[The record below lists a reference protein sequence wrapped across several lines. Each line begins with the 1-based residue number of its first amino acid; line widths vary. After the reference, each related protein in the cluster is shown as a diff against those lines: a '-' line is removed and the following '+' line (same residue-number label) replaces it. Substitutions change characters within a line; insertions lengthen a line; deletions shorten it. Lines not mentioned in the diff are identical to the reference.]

1 MPNRVYLSTKD
12 LYFKAKLREV
22 AAQLGAD
29 LASEAAAGDVAVVEL
44 DDVHAPERIRELTHR
59 GVRVLAFGQHERADL
74 LREAREAG
82 AEAVPNSLVENRL
95 RALLRGDQ
103 PPSA

>member
-1 MPNRVYLSTKD
+1 MPNRVYLASKD
-12 LYFKAKLREV
+12 LFFRAKLREV
-22 AAQLGAD
+22 ASQLGAEI
-29 LASEAAAGDVAVVEL
+29 AQEAAEGDLAVVEL
-44 DDVHAPERIRELTHR
+44 DDVQAPERIRELRKR

-95 RALLRGDQ
+95 RALLRGDT
-103 PPSA
+103 PA